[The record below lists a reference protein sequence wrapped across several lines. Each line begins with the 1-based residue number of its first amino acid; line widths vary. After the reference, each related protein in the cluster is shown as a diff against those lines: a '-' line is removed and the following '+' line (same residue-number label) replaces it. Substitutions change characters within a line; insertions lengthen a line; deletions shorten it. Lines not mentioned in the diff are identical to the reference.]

1 MIERQHYNIAV
12 RDCLT
17 LPIRGGDIL
26 LKEDPDRAIEIC
38 NGVGPESFPSSLR
51 SMIDLTHPYMITA
64 SIIHDLRYY
73 YGKGTVFDF
82 IDSNL
87 DFMDNTIV
95 VADNMYGRLN
105 PMRYLARR
113 RARQFRELLDR
124 FGWDA
129 YVSAIMERKNGQ
141 H

>member
-1 MIERQHYNIAV
+1 MIDLQHYYIAV
-12 RDCLT
+12 MDCLT
-17 LPIRGGDIL
+17 LPIKGGRIL
-26 LKEDPDRAIEIC
+26 LKENPDRVIEIC

-51 SMIDLTHPYMITA
+51 SMIDLMHPYMITA

-129 YVSAIMERKNGQ
+129 YVAAIMERKNGQ

>member
-1 MIERQHYNIAV
+1 MVTFSREEFFGMAGIANVDGAYTPVSLGKGAEV
-12 RDCLT
+12 RDGSRSW
-17 LPIRGGDIL
+17 IQ
-26 LKEDPDRAIEIC
+26 
-38 NGVGPESFPSSLR
+38 SLR
-51 SMIDLTHPYMITA
+51 NI
-64 SIIHDLRYY
+64 
-73 YGKGTVFDF
+73 DF

-87 DFMDNTIV
+87 EFMDNTIV

-129 YVSAIMERKNGQ
+129 YVAAIMERKNGQ

>member
-12 RDCLT
+12 RDCIT
-17 LPIRGGDIL
+17 FPIRGGDIL

-95 VADNMYGRLN
+95 VADNMYGRIN

-129 YVSAIMERKNGQ
+129 YVTAIMERKNGQ

>member
-95 VADNMYGRLN
+95 VADNVYGRLN

-129 YVSAIMERKNGQ
+129 YVTAIMERKNGQ

>member
-17 LPIRGGDIL
+17 FSIGGGDIL

-73 YGKGTVFDF
+73 YGDGTVLDF
-82 IDSNL
+82 IHSNNE
-87 DFMDNTIV
+87 FMVNSTTV
-95 VADNMYGRLN
+95 SDNMYGRLN

-129 YVSAIMERKNGQ
+129 YVASIMERKNGQ

>member
-105 PMRYLARR
+105 SMRYLARR

-129 YVSAIMERKNGQ
+129 YVTAIMERKNGQ

>member
-1 MIERQHYNIAV
+1 
-12 RDCLT
+12 
-17 LPIRGGDIL
+17 
-26 LKEDPDRAIEIC
+26 
-38 NGVGPESFPSSLR
+38 
-51 SMIDLTHPYMITA
+51 MIDLTHPYMITA

-73 YGKGTVFDF
+73 YGDGTKFYF
-82 IDSNL
+82 FDSNL

-95 VADNMYGRLN
+95 VADNMYGRIN

-129 YVSAIMERKNGQ
+129 YTKAIEERKNGQ

>member
-82 IDSNL
+82 INSNL

-129 YVSAIMERKNGQ
+129 YVTAIMERKNGQ

>member
-51 SMIDLTHPYMITA
+51 SMIDLMHPYMITA

-105 PMRYLARR
+105 PMRYLAKR

-124 FGWDA
+124 FGWHA
-129 YVSAIMERKNGQ
+129 YVAAIMERKNGQ

>member
-17 LPIRGGDIL
+17 FPIRGGDIL
-26 LKEDPDRAIEIC
+26 LKEDPDMAIEIC

>member
-17 LPIRGGDIL
+17 FSIGGGDIL

-38 NGVGPESFPSSLR
+38 NGVGPENFPSSLR
-51 SMIDLTHPYMITA
+51 SMIDLMHPYMITA

-87 DFMDNTIV
+87 EFMDNTIV

-129 YVSAIMERKNGQ
+129 YVASIMERKNGQ

>member
-26 LKEDPDRAIEIC
+26 LKEDPDMAIEIC

-124 FGWDA
+124 FGCDA
-129 YVSAIMERKNGQ
+129 YVAAIMARKNGQ

>member
-17 LPIRGGDIL
+17 FSISGGDIL

-87 DFMDNTIV
+87 EFMGNTIV

-141 H
+141 Y

>member
-17 LPIRGGDIL
+17 FPIRGGDIL

-87 DFMDNTIV
+87 EFMDNTIV

>member
-17 LPIRGGDIL
+17 FPIRGGDIL

-73 YGKGTVFDF
+73 YGDGTVLDF
-82 IDSNL
+82 IHSNNE
-87 DFMDNTIV
+87 FMVNSTTV
-95 VADNMYGRLN
+95 SDNMYGRLN

-129 YVSAIMERKNGQ
+129 YTKAIEERKNGQ

>member
-1 MIERQHYNIAV
+1 MIDLEHYNIAV
-12 RDCLT
+12 RDCIE
-17 LPIRGGDIL
+17 LPIKGGRIL
-26 LKEDPDRAIEIC
+26 LKEDPARVLEIC
-38 NGVGPESFPSSLR
+38 NGVGPESFPESLR

-73 YGKGTVFDF
+73 YGDGTKFYF
-82 IDSNL
+82 FDSNL

-95 VADNMYGRLN
+95 VSDNMYGVFN

-113 RARQFRELLDR
+113 RAKQFRELLDR

-129 YVSAIMERKNGQ
+129 YVAAIMERKNGQ

>member
-1 MIERQHYNIAV
+1 MIELEHYNIAV
-12 RDCLT
+12 RDCIE
-17 LPIRGGDIL
+17 LPIKGGRIL
-26 LKEDPDRAIEIC
+26 LKEDPARVLEIC

-73 YGKGTVFDF
+73 YGDGTKFYF
-82 IDSNL
+82 FDSNL

-95 VADNMYGRLN
+95 VADNMYGSIN

-129 YVSAIMERKNGQ
+129 YVASIMERKNGQ

>member
-1 MIERQHYNIAV
+1 MIERLHYNIAV

-95 VADNMYGRLN
+95 VSDNMYGMIN
-105 PMRYLARR
+105 PMRHLARR

-129 YVSAIMERKNGQ
+129 YVTAIMERKNGR

>member
-1 MIERQHYNIAV
+1 MIDLQHYNIAV
-12 RDCLT
+12 MDCLT
-17 LPIRGGDIL
+17 LPIKGGRIL
-26 LKEDPDRAIEIC
+26 LKEKPDRVIEIC

-73 YGKGTVFDF
+73 YGDGTKFYF
-82 IDSNL
+82 FDSNL

-95 VADNMYGRLN
+95 VADNMYGSLN

-113 RARQFRELLDR
+113 RARQFHELLDR

-129 YVSAIMERKNGQ
+129 YVAAIMERKNGK

>member
-26 LKEDPDRAIEIC
+26 LKEDPDGAIEIC

>member
-51 SMIDLTHPYMITA
+51 SMIDLMHPYMITA

-105 PMRYLARR
+105 TIRYLARR

>member
-17 LPIRGGDIL
+17 FPIRGGDIL

>member
-26 LKEDPDRAIEIC
+26 LKEEPDKAIAIC

-73 YGKGTVFDF
+73 YGDGTVLDF
-82 IDSNL
+82 IHSNNE
-87 DFMDNTIV
+87 FMINTTTIS
-95 VADNMYGRLN
+95 DNMYGRLN

-129 YVSAIMERKNGQ
+129 YTKAIEERKNGQ

>member
-1 MIERQHYNIAV
+1 MIDLQHYNIAV
-12 RDCLT
+12 MDCLT
-17 LPIRGGDIL
+17 LPIKGGRIL
-26 LKEDPDRAIEIC
+26 LKEKPDRVIEIC
-38 NGVGPESFPSSLR
+38 NGVGPERFPSSLR

-73 YGKGTVFDF
+73 YGDGTKFYF
-82 IDSNL
+82 FDSNL

-95 VADNMYGRLN
+95 VSDNMYGRLN

-129 YVSAIMERKNGQ
+129 YVAAIMERKNGK

>member
-1 MIERQHYNIAV
+1 MIELEHYNIAV
-12 RDCLT
+12 RDCIE
-17 LPIRGGDIL
+17 LPIKGGRIL
-26 LKEDPDRAIEIC
+26 LKEDPARVLEIC

-73 YGKGTVFDF
+73 YGDGTKFYF
-82 IDSNL
+82 FDSNL

-95 VADNMYGRLN
+95 VADNMYGRIN

-113 RARQFRELLDR
+113 RASQFRDLLDR

-129 YVSAIMERKNGQ
+129 YVAAIMERKNGQ

>member
-51 SMIDLTHPYMITA
+51 SMIDLMHPYMITA

-95 VADNMYGRLN
+95 VAYNMYGRLN

-129 YVSAIMERKNGQ
+129 YVTAIMERKNGQ

>member
-12 RDCLT
+12 MDCLT

-64 SIIHDLRYY
+64 SSIPALRYY

-95 VADNMYGRLN
+95 VSDNMYGRIN

-113 RARQFRELLDR
+113 RAGQFRELRDR

-129 YVSAIMERKNGQ
+129 
-141 H
+141 

>member
-38 NGVGPESFPSSLR
+38 NGVCPESFPSSLR

-82 IDSNL
+82 IDSNN

-95 VADNMYGRLN
+95 VSDNMYGRIN

-129 YVSAIMERKNGQ
+129 YTKAIEERKNGQ

>member
-1 MIERQHYNIAV
+1 MIDLQHYNIAV
-12 RDCLT
+12 RDCIT
-17 LPIRGGDIL
+17 LPIKGGRIL
-26 LKEDPDRAIEIC
+26 LKMEPDRVIEIC

-73 YGKGTVFDF
+73 YGDGTVLDF
-82 IDSNL
+82 IHSNNE
-87 DFMDNTIV
+87 FMINSTTV
-95 VADNMYGRLN
+95 SENMYGRLN

-129 YVSAIMERKNGQ
+129 YVAAIMERKNGQ

>member
-73 YGKGTVFDF
+73 YGDGTVLDF
-82 IDSNL
+82 IHSNNE
-87 DFMDNTIV
+87 FMINTTTIS
-95 VADNMYGRLN
+95 DNMYGRLN

-129 YVSAIMERKNGQ
+129 YTKAIEERKNGQ

>member
-95 VADNMYGRLN
+95 VSDNMYGMIN

-129 YVSAIMERKNGQ
+129 YVTAIMERKNGQ

>member
-17 LPIRGGDIL
+17 FSIGGGDIL

-38 NGVGPESFPSSLR
+38 NGVGPENFPSSLR
-51 SMIDLTHPYMITA
+51 SMIDLMHPYMITA

-87 DFMDNTIV
+87 EFMDNTIV

-129 YVSAIMERKNGQ
+129 YVTAIMERKNGQ

>member
-38 NGVGPESFPSSLR
+38 NGVGPECFPSSLR

-129 YVSAIMERKNGQ
+129 YVTAIMDRKNGQ

>member
-26 LKEDPDRAIEIC
+26 LKEDPDMAIAIC

-95 VADNMYGRLN
+95 VSDSIYGMIN

-129 YVSAIMERKNGQ
+129 YTKAIEERKNGQ

>member
-17 LPIRGGDIL
+17 FSIGGGDIL
-26 LKEDPDRAIEIC
+26 LKEAPDRAIDIC
-38 NGVGPESFPSSLR
+38 NGVGPESFPASLR

-87 DFMDNTIV
+87 EFMDNTIV

-129 YVSAIMERKNGQ
+129 YTKAIEERKNGK

>member
-105 PMRYLARR
+105 TIRYLARR

-129 YVSAIMERKNGQ
+129 YVTAIMERKNGQ

>member
-105 PMRYLARR
+105 TMRYLARR

-129 YVSAIMERKNGQ
+129 YVTAIMERKNGK

>member
-1 MIERQHYNIAV
+1 MIELEHYNIAV
-12 RDCLT
+12 RDCIE
-17 LPIRGGDIL
+17 LPIKGGRIL
-26 LKEDPDRAIEIC
+26 LKEDPARVLEIC

-73 YGKGTVFDF
+73 YGDGTKFDF
-82 IDSNL
+82 FDSNL

-95 VADNMYGRLN
+95 VSDSIYGMIN

-124 FGWDA
+124 FGWNA
-129 YVSAIMERKNGQ
+129 YTKSIEARKNGQ

>member
-1 MIERQHYNIAV
+1 MIELEHYNIAV
-12 RDCLT
+12 SDCIE
-17 LPIRGGDIL
+17 LPIKGGRIL
-26 LKEDPDRAIEIC
+26 LKEDPARVFEIC

-73 YGKGTVFDF
+73 YGDGTVLDF
-82 IDSNL
+82 IHSNNE
-87 DFMDNTIV
+87 FMINTTTV
-95 VADNMYGRLN
+95 SDNMYGRLN

-113 RARQFRELLDR
+113 RARQFLELLDR

-129 YVSAIMERKNGQ
+129 YTKAIEERKNGQ